1 MQMYKGLGVTFTC
14 AALGVSA
21 VASAGKIPPAP
32 DHPMAAQTSLG
43 FSTQKICPD
52 LREAEDGTAAVV
64 VFWVPGSGIAAQIS
78 IKSSS
83 GSSELDAA
91 AMSCVAKLRFAPATR
106 VGDGE
111 SIDSWQQ
118 FALRWVREGNTAESR
133 GPVTERPAGES
144 PVETAEA
151 SQTPGPA
158 TGLAART
165 GGDGRQSEPAVAQTG
180 SVTVHVC
187 ADETG
192 KLKQEPTVVRSS
204 GKDALDQAALH
215 IAAAGSGYYRPE
227 GASGGSGCVQM
238 VIRFD
243 AK

>member
-1 MQMYKGLGVTFTC
+1 MNKCFGVTLACT
-14 AALGVSA
+14 ALGVSA
-21 VASAGKIPPAP
+21 IASAGKIPPAP
-32 DHPMAAQTSLG
+32 DNPMAAQTSLG

-52 LREAEDGTAAVV
+52 LRMAEDGTAAVV
-64 VFWVPGSGIAAQIS
+64 VFWVPGSGIATQIA

-91 AMSCVAKLRFAPATR
+91 ALSCVAKLRFAPATR
-106 VGDGE
+106 LGDGE

-118 FALRWVREGNTAESR
+118 FALRWAREGNAPGSR
-133 GPVTERPAGES
+133 APAAG
-144 PVETAEA
+144 A
-151 SQTPGPA
+151 SQAPVP
-158 TGLAART
+158 ART
-165 GGDGRQSEPAVAQTG
+165 AGDGRQGESAAAAAAG

-192 KLKQEPTVVRSS
+192 KLKQEPTIVRSS
-204 GKDALDQAALH
+204 GKEALDQAALH
-215 IAAAGSGYYRPE
+215 IAAAGSAYYRPE
-227 GASGGSGCVQM
+227 AAAGGSGCAQL